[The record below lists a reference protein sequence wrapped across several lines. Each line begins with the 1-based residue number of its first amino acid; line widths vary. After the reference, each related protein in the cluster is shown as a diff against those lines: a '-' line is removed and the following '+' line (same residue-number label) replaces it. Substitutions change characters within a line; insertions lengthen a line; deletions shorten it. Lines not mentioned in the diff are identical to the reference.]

1 MIDYLEGIKGWG
13 TALKAPAYQSLG
25 GIDSGGG
32 MTEIGLCLQFQMD
45 SPPAFLIQVYGA
57 AAWAGIR
64 LAPWIWA
71 WCTICLLLLAF
82 FSILRHGRRIEAS
95 NANSERAAEML
106 CCAHQGLDPPY
117 IARRPLPTRQH
128 P

>member
-1 MIDYLEGIKGWG
+1 MIDYLEGINVWG

-45 SPPAFLIQVYGA
+45 SPPAFLIQVHGA

-64 LAPWIWA
+64 LAP
-71 WCTICLLLLAF
+71 
-82 FSILRHGRRIEAS
+82 
-95 NANSERAAEML
+95 
-106 CCAHQGLDPPY
+106 
-117 IARRPLPTRQH
+117 
-128 P
+128 